1 MLCFS
6 PYAGPF
12 SPCVDIFATFF
23 SMWGALIFVFMGGGG
38 IFWIRLDW
46 ILTVLSYSLKCKNNS
61 TVAMHLLGDWGYT
74 LMQYKTCQ
82 HRTNSHQFKLTHVD
96 LLLTISVDCF
106 SSRIPH
112 SASLLYS
119 SSK

>member
-1 MLCFS
+1 MSL
-6 PYAGPF
+6 
-12 SPCVDIFATFF
+12 
-23 SMWGALIFVFMGGGG
+23 WGEGAYFG
-38 IFWIRLDW
+38 LDW
-46 ILTVLSYSLKCKNNS
+46 IGLDLTVLPYSLICRNNS
-61 TVAMHLLGDWGYT
+61 TVAMHLLGDWEYT
-74 LMQYKTCQ
+74 LIQYKTCQ

-112 SASLLYS
+112 SVSLLYS